1 MNPVRCANCR
11 LSLPQN
17 WAGMN
22 DPNGKCPYCGKPFA
36 VAAAPTVV
44 PTSAQPAPRPAGPA
58 KTMLWGAGA
67 AIPGM
72 PKAPV
77 VAPAPAPAP
86 VVANE
91 PIAPPPERDYAPIP
105 SASVQAGASAAN
117 AAPFQ
122 AGSSDVDVERPTE
135 PARMPSKANQPAP
148 TVMFESA
155 IHPAPKRQDFD
166 LPDSEPGADDQGAP
180 NAYVDPEPSAES
192 SPRPTPARLKAKSK
206 PQPKK
211 GGKPRSSMPAW
222 RGVEGE
228 ETSKSKE
235 GSSKKGII
243 IAVSA
248 VVLVAII
255 VVGALAMRPKSKVDG
270 ATSEPAKA
278 APEPTP
284 TEPAATEEPAGLAA
298 KPAPAEAVPP
308 TPAPKPAPAEPA
320 AKEAAAHVE
329 KPAHEGRGIAEKP
342 ARVEKTPEKGTSAAA
357 EPAPEKHEPKGK
369 WPSEEDLRRA
379 NEAYQRGNTQM
390 FQGNTAGAIAEF
402 NQALR
407 LNPKDPS
414 IHRGLGLA
422 YAQLNNSAEAV
433 KHLRLYL
440 KAAPK
445 ANDRA
450 IIEKRIEQ
458 LR

>member
-1 MNPVRCANCR
+1 
-11 LSLPQN
+11 
-17 WAGMN
+17 
-22 DPNGKCPYCGKPFA
+22 
-36 VAAAPTVV
+36 
-44 PTSAQPAPRPAGPA
+44 
-58 KTMLWGAGA
+58 
-67 AIPGM
+67 
-72 PKAPV
+72 
-77 VAPAPAPAP
+77 
-86 VVANE
+86 
-91 PIAPPPERDYAPIP
+91 
-105 SASVQAGASAAN
+105 
-117 AAPFQ
+117 
-122 AGSSDVDVERPTE
+122 
-135 PARMPSKANQPAP
+135 
-148 TVMFESA
+148 
-155 IHPAPKRQDFD
+155 
-166 LPDSEPGADDQGAP
+166 
-180 NAYVDPEPSAES
+180 
-192 SPRPTPARLKAKSK
+192 
-206 PQPKK
+206 
-211 GGKPRSSMPAW
+211 
-222 RGVEGE
+222 
-228 ETSKSKE
+228 
-235 GSSKKGII
+235 
-243 IAVSA
+243 
-248 VVLVAII
+248 
-255 VVGALAMRPKSKVDG
+255 
-270 ATSEPAKA
+270 
-278 APEPTP
+278 
-284 TEPAATEEPAGLAA
+284 LAA
-298 KPAPAEAVPP
+298 KPAPAEAGPP